1 MTSQQGINTYVCVST
16 PQHVNQASTCLSV
29 LLNQNGS
36 ILKPDLHVEVLI
48 YWAAILLVNPYPF
61 KMAEYIA
68 WKT

>member
-1 MTSQQGINTYVCVST
+1 MSS
-16 PQHVNQASTCLSV
+16 ACLSV
-29 LLNQNGS
+29 LLNQNES

-61 KMAEYIA
+61 KIAEYIA